1 MYAGDSVQCAHQ
13 ALLGMSPLTL
23 SIDARKD
30 GAVPCPR
37 RSDPLAIPSCKH
49 SPHLVSAHLCHLLTG
64 HLLLLMLLLQLL
76 CFSSSHPHLLACS
89 KRCSVLLL
97 LLVLVLL
104 CCQLSQHTRPWHQT
118 VVRCRAWHAIWRA
131 AEEGCYIGVLSSQGP
146 AKQRQL
152 VDENSNT
159 WLHTRGIAR

>member
-1 MYAGDSVQCAHQ
+1 MPCAHQ
-13 ALLGMSPLTL
+13 GMNPLTL
-23 SIDARKD
+23 SIHARKD
-30 GAVPCPR
+30 GAVPPRPR
-37 RSDPLAIPSCKH
+37 RSHPLAIASCRH

-76 CFSSSHPHLLACS
+76 RFSSSHPHLLACS

-97 LLVLVLL
+97 LRVLLL
-104 CCQLSQHTRPWHQT
+104 CCQLSQHARPWHQT

-131 AEEGCYIGVLSSQGP
+131 AEEGRCVGVLSSQGP

-159 WLHTRGIAR
+159 RLHTRGIAHGN